1 MKRGEIYY
9 IENKNAVGCEQRG
22 RRPAVIVGNDVGNKY
37 SPVLLVVYFT
47 LQPKKHLPTH
57 VYVRGYG
64 TALCEQIFTIDRTRV
79 LQKKKGECTNSDM
92 ERINKALCIS
102 LGMEENIWQGVRNTI
117 THQYRNAR
125 R

>member
-9 IENKNAVGCEQRG
+9 IENDNAVGSEQRG

-37 SPVLLVVYFT
+37 SPVVLAVYFT
-47 LQPKKHLPTH
+47 LQQKKTLPTH
-57 VYVRGYG
+57 VYVRGHG
-64 TALCEQIFTIDRTRV
+64 TALCEQIVTIDKTRL
-79 LQKKKGECTNSDM
+79 LQKKGECTNSDM

-102 LGMEENIWQGVRNTI
+102 LGLEETWQSVRNTT

>member
-9 IENKNAVGCEQRG
+9 INNENAVGCEQRG
-22 RRPAVIVGNDVGNKY
+22 IRPAVIVGNDVGNKY

-47 LQPKKHLPTH
+47 LQHKKALPTH
-57 VYVRGYG
+57 VYVRGQG
-64 TALCEQIFTIDRTRV
+64 TALCEQIFTIDKTRL
-79 LQKKKGECTNSDM
+79 LQKKGECSSSDM
-92 ERINKALCIS
+92 ERINKALRIS
-102 LGMEENIWQGVRNTI
+102 LGMEETWQGVRNTT

>member
-9 IENKNAVGCEQRG
+9 IKNDDSVGCEQRG
-22 RRPAVIVGNDVGNKY
+22 TRPAVIVGNDVGNKF

-47 LQPKKHLPTH
+47 LRSKKHLPTH
-57 VYVRGYG
+57 VYVKGHG
-64 TALCEQIFTIDRTRV
+64 TALCEQICTVDRTRI
-79 LQKKKGECTNSDM
+79 LQKRGECTNSDM

-102 LGMEENIWQGVRNTI
+102 LGMEETWQDERNTS

>member
-9 IENKNAVGCEQRG
+9 IQNDNSVGSEQRDI
-22 RRPAVIVGNDVGNKY
+22 RPAVIVGNDVGNKY

-47 LQPKKHLPTH
+47 LQHKKALPTH

-64 TALCEQIFTIDRTRV
+64 TALCEQIFTVDKTRI
-79 LQKKKGECTNSDM
+79 LQKKGECKSSDM

-102 LGMEENIWQGVRNTI
+102 LGLEETWQDERNMT
-117 THQYRNAR
+117 THQYRNEKR
-125 R
+125 

>member
-9 IENKNAVGCEQRG
+9 IENDNAVGSEQRG
-22 RRPAVIVGNDVGNKY
+22 TRPALIVGNDVGNKY

-47 LQPKKHLPTH
+47 LQHKKPMPTH

-64 TALCEQIFTIDRTRV
+64 TALCEQICTIDRTRL
-79 LQKKKGECTNSDM
+79 LQKKGECTNKDM
-92 ERINKALCIS
+92 ERINKALRIS
-102 LGMEENIWQGVRNTI
+102 LGMEEPWQNERITT
-117 THQYRNAR
+117 THQYRKAR

>member
-9 IENKNAVGCEQRG
+9 INNENAVGCEQRG
-22 RRPAVIVGNDVGNKY
+22 IRPAVIVGNDVGNKY

-47 LQPKKHLPTH
+47 LQHKKALPTH

-64 TALCEQIFTIDRTRV
+64 TALCEQIFTIDRTRL
-79 LQKKKGECTNSDM
+79 LQKKGECTESDM
-92 ERINKALCIS
+92 ERINKALRIS
-102 LGMEENIWQGVRNTI
+102 LGMEEIWQDERNTT
-117 THQYRNAR
+117 THQYRNER